1 MGGAAHGD
9 GPGGR
14 RPQPAHLAGHAPHQQ
29 AAGHCTGPCA
39 QECWHR
45 SWEGAV
51 VESGEEPREEE
62 DNTTD
67 KVCVCGVCGE
77 CVCGVCVCVCVRLI
91 WGIFLLAVPHRE
103 STVSNGNS
111 PSWS

>member
-1 MGGAAHGD
+1 M
-9 GPGGR
+9 
-14 RPQPAHLAGHAPHQQ
+14 
-29 AAGHCTGPCA
+29 
-39 QECWHR
+39 
-45 SWEGAV
+45 

-77 CVCGVCVCVCVRLI
+77 CVSVCVVCVVSVWCVCVRLI